1 MDKRNEL
8 ISEGIR
14 KGFAEGTS
22 KIINRSCY
30 GYRQGGHDNLI
41 INEQEAKIVQRIFEL
56 YISGYSLGNIADSL
70 FEKGVESPTGKVK
83 WNREAIDKL
92 LSNEKYIGD
101 VLLQKT
107 FVSNGRQV
115 DNKNALKQ
123 YITHDN
129 HSSIISKELFEEV
142 QAEKQRRSNMIR
154 NQAGSERKATRYNSG
169 YVLSG
174 LIICSECGGVYR
186 RITRNIKGC
195 REIVWRC
202 SNRVEHGGKLCKGSP
217 TIADQEIKEFLRR
230 KLKVTELND
239 EVIRKK
245 LKFIIVDSVRGLA
258 VKYKSLDKN
267 LSL

>member
-1 MDKRNEL
+1 MDKRNEQ

-14 KGFAEGTS
+14 KGFAEENS
-22 KIINRSCY
+22 KLANRICY
-30 GYRQGGHDNLI
+30 GYEQDDHGDLV
-41 INEQEAKIVQRIFEL
+41 INEKKANIVQSIFQL
-56 YISGYSLGNIADSL
+56 YISGYSLGKIAESL
-70 FEKGVESPTGKVK
+70 FEKGIKSPTGRPK

-107 FVSNGRQV
+107 LVSNGRQV
-115 DNKNALKQ
+115 DNKNTLKQ

-129 HSSIISKELFEEV
+129 HPSIISQELFEEV
-142 QAEKQRRSNMIR
+142 QAEKQHRSNIIR
-154 NQAGSERKATRYNSG
+154 NQTGSERKVTRYNSG

-195 REIVWRC
+195 REILWRC
-202 SNRVEHGGKLCKGSP
+202 SSRVEHGGKLCKGSP
-217 TIADQEIKEFLRR
+217 TITDQEIKVFLRR
-230 KLKVTELND
+230 KLKVKELND

-258 VKYKSLDKN
+258 IKYKSPDKSF
-267 LSL
+267 SL